1 MTSMPDPRFYEAL
14 GPVGAA
20 ELAALAGARLSDG
33 GDPARPIHRVAP
45 LAKAGPQDV
54 TFFSDRRYL
63 DDLAGTGAGACFV
76 PAAHAAALPR
86 TCLALITEEPQ
97 AAYARA
103 AARLHRGK
111 GLDALAARIH
121 PSARIED
128 GAVLHQGVVVGAG
141 AQIGRDTTIG
151 PNSVIGPGV
160 AIGREGAVGANTTIG
175 FALIGDRVR
184 IMAGVVIGEAG
195 FGVAVGRVGAIDVP
209 QLGRVIIQDGVSI
222 GACSCIDR
230 GAWDDTVIGENSK
243 IDNLVQI
250 AHNVQLGRNC
260 ILAGHVGLS
269 GSVVVGDGAM
279 FGGRAGIADHLSIG
293 SGAQVAAAAGVMHD
307 VPAGERWAGAPAKPL
322 RQFMRESAWLAR
334 MASGRG
340 KAEGK

>member
-1 MTSMPDPRFYEAL
+1 MPDPRFYEAL
-14 GPVGAA
+14 GPVSVA
-20 ELAALAGARLSDG
+20 ELAGLAGARLSDG
-33 GDPARPIHRVAP
+33 GDRAKPVHIAAP
-45 LAKAGPQDV
+45 LGKAGV
-54 TFFSDRRYL
+54 EGVSFFADRRYL
-63 DDLAGTGAGACFV
+63 DDLAETRAGACFV
-76 PAAHAAALPR
+76 PAAHAASLPQG
-86 TCLALITEEPQ
+86 CLALITEEPQ
-97 AAYARA
+97 AAYALA
-103 AARLHRGK
+103 AARLHRERR
-111 GLDALAARIH
+111 LDAVEARIH

-128 GAVLHQGVVVGAG
+128 SAVLHHGVVVGAG
-141 AQIGRDTTIG
+141 AQIGRGTTIG

-160 AIGREGAVGANTTIG
+160 AIGRDAAVGANTTIG

-195 FGVAVGRVGAIDVP
+195 FGVAVGRVGAMDVP

-260 ILAGHVGLS
+260 ILAGQVGLS
-269 GSVVVGDGAM
+269 GSVVVGDGVM
-279 FGGRAGIADHLSIG
+279 FGGRAGIADHLTIG
-293 SGAQVAAAAGVMHD
+293 SGAQIAAAAGVMHH

-322 RQFMRESAWLAR
+322 RQFMREAAWLAR
-334 MASGRG
+334 MAAGRG
-340 KAEGK
+340 KAEEK